1 MAPKGVSLRQ
11 GAVLSQNVSRMWLRF
26 VESQLLLQTSLI
38 TTRRR

>member
-11 GAVLSQNVSRMWLRF
+11 GTVLSQNTSSRWLRF